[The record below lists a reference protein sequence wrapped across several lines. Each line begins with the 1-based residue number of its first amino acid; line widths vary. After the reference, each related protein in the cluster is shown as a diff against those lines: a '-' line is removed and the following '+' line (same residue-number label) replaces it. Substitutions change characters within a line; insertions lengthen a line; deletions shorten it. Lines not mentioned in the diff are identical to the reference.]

1 MDKKFDLL
9 TLGEIMLRLSPQNN
23 ERISKCKMFEKHI
36 GGAEMNVAC
45 GVSLTGLRTG
55 VISKIPD
62 SAIGDYVRN
71 KVRFNGV
78 SDDYLVYDH
87 SKTARLGVYYY
98 EMGAFPR
105 KPQVVYDRAGSSIT
119 TMKLEDFPEDMY
131 GNARCFHTSGI
142 TLALSQQCRQTTIEM
157 IKRFK
162 QAGAMISFDVNFR
175 GNLWTGAEAKECIE
189 SILPYIDIFFCSEDT
204 AKLTFGKTGDVRQIL
219 KSFAEAYPISIVA
232 ATQRTVHS
240 PKQHSF
246 GSVIYNAKED
256 RYYEEEPYRN
266 IEVIDRIGSGD
277 QYCAGVLYGL
287 LSSDMDCKR
296 ALTYGNARSAGKN
309 TIPGDMPSMDKKE
322 IDNLI
327 EDHNQSGGYV
337 SEMKR

>member
-23 ERISKCKMFEKHI
+23 ERIAKCKMFEKHI

-62 SAIGDYVRN
+62 STLGDFVRN
-71 KVRFNGV
+71 KIRFNGV
-78 SDDYLVYDH
+78 SDDYLMHDQ
-87 SKTARLGVYYY
+87 SKDARLGVYYY

-105 KPQVVYDRAGSSIT
+105 KPQIVYDRTNSSIT
-119 TMKLEDFPEDMY
+119 TIKIEDFPEDMY
-131 GNARCFHTSGI
+131 TNTRCFHTSGI
-142 TLALSQQCRQTTIEM
+142 TLALSKQTREVAIEM
-157 IKRFK
+157 MKRFK
-162 QAGAMISFDVNFR
+162 EAGALISFDVNFR

-189 SILPYIDIFFCSEDT
+189 KILPYVDVFFCSEDT
-204 AKLTFGKTGDVRQIL
+204 AKLTFGKTGNVREIL
-219 KSFAEAYPISIVA
+219 KSFTEDYPISIVA

-240 PKQHSF
+240 PRQHTF

-256 RYYEEEPYRN
+256 KYYEEEPYRK

-287 LSSDMDCKR
+287 LSSDMDCQR
-296 ALTYGNARSAGKN
+296 ALAYGNARSAGKN
-309 TIPGDMPSMDKKE
+309 TIPGDMPSMDKAE
-322 IDNLI
+322 IDNI
-327 EDHNQSGGYV
+327 IADHNATGGYM
-337 SEMKR
+337 SEMQR

>member
-9 TLGEIMLRLSPQNN
+9 ALGEIMLRLSPQNN

-55 VISKIPD
+55 VISKIPN
-62 SAIGDYVRN
+62 SEIGDYVRN

-78 SDDYLVYDH
+78 SDDYLVYDQ
-87 SKTARLGVYYY
+87 SKNARLGVYYY

-119 TMKLEDFPEDMY
+119 TIKLEDFPEDMY
-131 GNARCFHTSGI
+131 TNTRCFHTSGI
-142 TLALSQQCRQTTIEM
+142 TLALSEQCRETTIEM
-157 IKRFK
+157 IKKFK
-162 QAGAMISFDVNFR
+162 EAGALISFDVNFR
-175 GNLWTGAEAKECIE
+175 GNLWSGAEAKECIE
-189 SILPYIDIFFCSEDT
+189 GILPYVDIFFCSEDT
-204 AKLTFGKTGDVRQIL
+204 AKLTFGKTGDVREIL
-219 KSFAEAYPISIVA
+219 KSFTEDYPISIVA

-256 RYYEEEPYRN
+256 KYYEEEPYRN

-287 LSSDMDCKR
+287 LSSDMDCQR
-296 ALTYGNARSAGKN
+296 ALAYGNARSAGKN
-309 TIPGDMPSMDKKE
+309 TIPGDMPSMDKDE

-327 EDHNQSGGYV
+327 ADHNDKSGYK

>member
-9 TLGEIMLRLSPQNN
+9 ALGEIMLRLSPQNN
-23 ERISKCKMFEKHI
+23 ERIAKCKMFEKHI
-36 GGAEMNVAC
+36 GGAELNVAC

-62 SAIGDYVRN
+62 SALGDFVRN

-87 SKTARLGVYYY
+87 SKNARLGVYYY

-105 KPQVVYDRAGSSIT
+105 KPQIVYDRAGSSINNIDIN
-119 TMKLEDFPEDMY
+119 DFEEDMFT
-131 GNARCFHTSGI
+131 NTRCFHTSGI
-142 TLALSQQCRQTTIEM
+142 TLALSPQCRETGVEM

-162 QAGAMISFDVNFR
+162 EAGALISFDVNFR

-189 SILPYIDIFFCSEDT
+189 GILPYVDIFFCSEDT
-204 AKLTFGKTGDVRQIL
+204 ARLTFGKTGNLKEIL
-219 KSFAEAYPISIVA
+219 KSFTEDYPISIVA

-256 RYYEEEPYRN
+256 KYYEEKPYQN

-287 LSSDMDCKR
+287 LSSDMDCQR
-296 ALTYGNARSAGKN
+296 ALAYGNARSAGKN
-309 TIPGDMPSMDKKE
+309 TIPGDMPSMDKGE

-327 EDHNQSGGYV
+327 EDHNQADGYV